1 MYNNLKKLKNVINN
15 NYLNDIINKILQK
28 KKLTQN
34 YGQEM
39 MDLF

>member
-28 KKLTQN
+28 KKLIQN
-34 YGQEM
+34 YDRET